1 MMVMRRRIMRM
12 MVTRMRIVRMMV
24 MRMRIVRRRILRKRI
39 KIMKIYDMMRD
50 EEDMNDEWERRSI
63 SLPWNIE
70 KFRYST

>member
-1 MMVMRRRIMRM
+1 MMVMRRRIM
-12 MVTRMRIVRMMV
+12 RMMV

-63 SLPWNIE
+63 SLP
-70 KFRYST
+70 